1 MALNRNERLKCFSIT
16 KSQTLN
22 YLHLKRDFILLLLI
36 LFTFSSC
43 KQSKEGKIDKI
54 SDYPYVDERVV
65 ILKDSLR
72 YYWLKKRYG
81 YEPWQPTEE
90 DLKNTQTI
98 LERAIANHEFDF
110 IKKPIKSNIEKY
122 YRQYIPFL
130 NEKGEKAIEINAF
143 CELLIIPPKKELAE
157 IGVTEWTEMD
167 WKNYYVQVDDGGPC
181 YWKIEINIDKMSYE
195 SVMVNGF

>member
-1 MALNRNERLKCFSIT
+1 M
-16 KSQTLN
+16 
-22 YLHLKRDFILLLLI
+22 KRDFIIVLLI

-43 KQSKEGKIDKI
+43 KQSKEGKIDKT
-54 SDYPYVDERVV
+54 SDYQYVDERVV
-65 ILKDSLR
+65 ILKDSLH
-72 YYWLKKRYG
+72 YDWLKKRYG

-143 CELLIIPPKKELAE
+143 CELLKIPMLCECL
-157 IGVTEWTEMD
+157 
-167 WKNYYVQVDDGGPC
+167 
-181 YWKIEINIDKMSYE
+181 
-195 SVMVNGF
+195 